1 MPMPMQISLDE
12 VLSMLLSRVD
22 AMTMANENMKSKFN
36 ILARALYKKGLLNDD
51 DILQSVKDEHQL
63 LVDLGA
69 IKSMPD
75 EATLKSIADN
85 VTQWVKNDAEAIKK
99 SMMEYEAKVKA
110 MIEKKKK
117 DGWEFL
123 FIGANIDAVTTA
135 ATFGIDESRAVDYR
149 ADAKGTRVLYSAVG
163 SAITKM
169 RKCAKISEDWAEE
182 ICEDYNSRK

>member
-69 IKSMPD
+69 VKSMPD

-110 MIEKKKK
+110 MIEEEEKKPRL
-117 DGWEFL
+117 DV
-123 FIGANIDAVTTA
+123 ATA
-135 ATFGIDESRAVDYR
+135 ADLQRLDRMSGKAQGSRLIVP
-149 ADAKGTRVLYSAVG
+149 
-163 SAITKM
+163 
-169 RKCAKISEDWAEE
+169 
-182 ICEDYNSRK
+182 

>member
-69 IKSMPD
+69 IKSIPD

-110 MIEKKKK
+110 MIEEEEKKPRL
-117 DGWEFL
+117 DV
-123 FIGANIDAVTTA
+123 ASA
-135 ATFGIDESRAVDYR
+135 ADLLRLDRMSGKAQGSRLIVP
-149 ADAKGTRVLYSAVG
+149 
-163 SAITKM
+163 
-169 RKCAKISEDWAEE
+169 
-182 ICEDYNSRK
+182 

>member
-1 MPMPMQISLDE
+1 MPMPMQISLDD
-12 VLSMLLSRVD
+12 VLSLLLLRGNAISL
-22 AMTMANENMKSKFN
+22 ANVYILSKFN

-110 MIEKKKK
+110 MIEEEEKKPRL
-117 DGWEFL
+117 DV
-123 FIGANIDAVTTA
+123 ASA
-135 ATFGIDESRAVDYR
+135 ADLQRLDRMSGKAQGSRLIVP
-149 ADAKGTRVLYSAVG
+149 
-163 SAITKM
+163 
-169 RKCAKISEDWAEE
+169 
-182 ICEDYNSRK
+182 

>member
-110 MIEKKKK
+110 MIEEEEKKPRL
-117 DGWEFL
+117 DV
-123 FIGANIDAVTTA
+123 ASA
-135 ATFGIDESRAVDYR
+135 ADLQRLDRMSGKAQGSRLIVP
-149 ADAKGTRVLYSAVG
+149 
-163 SAITKM
+163 
-169 RKCAKISEDWAEE
+169 
-182 ICEDYNSRK
+182 

>member
-69 IKSMPD
+69 VKSMPD

-110 MIEKKKK
+110 MIEEEEKKPRL
-117 DGWEFL
+117 DV
-123 FIGANIDAVTTA
+123 ASA
-135 ATFGIDESRAVDYR
+135 ADLQRLDRMSGKTQGSRLIVP
-149 ADAKGTRVLYSAVG
+149 
-163 SAITKM
+163 
-169 RKCAKISEDWAEE
+169 
-182 ICEDYNSRK
+182 

>member
-85 VTQWVKNDAEAIKK
+85 FTQWVKNDAEAIKK

-110 MIEKKKK
+110 MIEEEEKKPRL
-117 DGWEFL
+117 DV
-123 FIGANIDAVTTA
+123 ASA
-135 ATFGIDESRAVDYR
+135 ADLQRLDRMSGKAQGSRLIVP
-149 ADAKGTRVLYSAVG
+149 
-163 SAITKM
+163 
-169 RKCAKISEDWAEE
+169 
-182 ICEDYNSRK
+182 

>member
-110 MIEKKKK
+110 MIEEEEKKPRL
-117 DGWEFL
+117 DV
-123 FIGANIDAVTTA
+123 ASA
-135 ATFGIDESRAVDYR
+135 ADLQRLDRMSGKTQGSRLTVP
-149 ADAKGTRVLYSAVG
+149 
-163 SAITKM
+163 
-169 RKCAKISEDWAEE
+169 
-182 ICEDYNSRK
+182 

>member
-36 ILARALYKKGLLNDD
+36 ILALALYKKELLNDD

-69 IKSMPD
+69 VKSMPD

-110 MIEKKKK
+110 MIEEEEKKPRL
-117 DGWEFL
+117 DV
-123 FIGANIDAVTTA
+123 ASA
-135 ATFGIDESRAVDYR
+135 ADLQRLDRMSGKTQGSRLIVP
-149 ADAKGTRVLYSAVG
+149 
-163 SAITKM
+163 
-169 RKCAKISEDWAEE
+169 
-182 ICEDYNSRK
+182 

>member
-1 MPMPMQISLDE
+1 MPMPMQLSLDE

-110 MIEKKKK
+110 MIEEEEKKPRL
-117 DGWEFL
+117 DV
-123 FIGANIDAVTTA
+123 ASA
-135 ATFGIDESRAVDYR
+135 ADLQRLDRMSGKAQGSRLIVP
-149 ADAKGTRVLYSAVG
+149 
-163 SAITKM
+163 
-169 RKCAKISEDWAEE
+169 
-182 ICEDYNSRK
+182 

>member
-22 AMTMANENMKSKFN
+22 AMTMANENLKSKFN

-110 MIEKKKK
+110 MIEEEEKKPRL
-117 DGWEFL
+117 DV
-123 FIGANIDAVTTA
+123 ASA
-135 ATFGIDESRAVDYR
+135 ADLQRLDRMSGKTQGSRLIVP
-149 ADAKGTRVLYSAVG
+149 
-163 SAITKM
+163 
-169 RKCAKISEDWAEE
+169 
-182 ICEDYNSRK
+182 